1 MRVLIVEDEMILA
14 LHLETLVASFG
25 YEVCTIARSTDD
37 ALAKAIALRPDIV
50 LTDIRLARGSNGVDL
65 ARELHA
71 RMAVRCIFVSANLDE
86 PTRRAVEPYDP
97 IEFMGKPIIPVV
109 LERALA
115 KARALIEP

>member
-1 MRVLIVEDEMILA
+1 VRKSPIPTGVTEVSPRFQLGN
-14 LHLETLVASFG
+14 FG
-25 YEVCTIARSTDD
+25 
-37 ALAKAIALRPDIV
+37 

>member
-1 MRVLIVEDEMILA
+1 
-14 LHLETLVASFG
+14 
-25 YEVCTIARSTDD
+25 
-37 ALAKAIALRPDIV
+37 
-50 LTDIRLARGSNGVDL
+50 
-65 ARELHA
+65 
-71 RMAVRCIFVSANLDE
+71 MAVRCIFVSANLDE